1 MTDSNLER
9 IRENEIR
16 KNFDKLDSLISS
28 MKISEE
34 SHKKNII
41 SQMEKLITDTETK
54 IKNYHISMEYSDSPK
69 IKEFQQKFQS
79 YKNKYRLLSKNNYD
93 IKEDSNYYNRDDP
106 TQNLTSNSFNK
117 IQLATR
123 NTIEM
128 ESMTGNILG
137 DLNNQTEK
145 MRGVKTKLGVMDND
159 LNSSNSLLGSIIG
172 KQNDDMKIIIIVGC
186 FLSFIVICFLI
197 YKIIKFDFMK
207 TFKNVCIV

>member
-34 SHKKNII
+34 SYKRNII

-79 YKNKYRLLSKNNYD
+79 YKNKYRLLSKNNFD

-197 YKIIKFDFMK
+197 YKIIKHFA
-207 TFKNVCIV
+207 

>member
-79 YKNKYRLLSKNNYD
+79 YKNKYRLLSKNNFD

-106 TQNLTSNSFNK
+106 TQNLTSISFNK

-186 FLSFIVICFLI
+186 FLTFIVICFLI
-197 YKIIKFDFMK
+197 YKIIKHFA
-207 TFKNVCIV
+207 

>member
-197 YKIIKFDFMK
+197 YKIIKHFA
-207 TFKNVCIV
+207 

>member
-1 MTDSNLER
+1 MTDSNIER

-16 KNFDKLDSLISS
+16 KNFDKFDSLISS

-197 YKIIKFDFMK
+197 YKIIKHFA
-207 TFKNVCIV
+207 

>member
-1 MTDSNLER
+1 MNDSNLER

-28 MKISEE
+28 IKISEE

-41 SQMEKLITDTETK
+41 TQMAKILTDTEAK
-54 IKNYHISMEYSDSPK
+54 IKNYQISMEYSDSPK

-79 YKNKYRLLSKNNYD
+79 YKNKYRSLSKNNYD
-93 IKEDSNYYNRDDP
+93 IKEESNYYNRDDP

-137 DLNNQTEK
+137 DLNSQTEK

-186 FLSFIVICFLI
+186 FLTFIVICFLI
-197 YKIIKFDFMK
+197 YKY
-207 TFKNVCIV
+207 

>member
-16 KNFDKLDSLISS
+16 KNFDKFDSLISS

-197 YKIIKFDFMK
+197 YKIIKHFA
-207 TFKNVCIV
+207 

>member
-1 MTDSNLER
+1 MTDSNIER

-16 KNFDKLDSLISS
+16 KNFDKLDSLISN

-34 SHKKNII
+34 SYKKNII

-79 YKNKYRLLSKNNYD
+79 YKNKYRLLSKNNFD

-186 FLSFIVICFLI
+186 FLTFIVICFLI
-197 YKIIKFDFMK
+197 FKIIKHFA
-207 TFKNVCIV
+207 

>member
-1 MTDSNLER
+1 MTDSNIER

-79 YKNKYRLLSKNNYD
+79 YKNKYRLLSKNNFD

-197 YKIIKFDFMK
+197 YKIIKHFA
-207 TFKNVCIV
+207 

>member
-79 YKNKYRLLSKNNYD
+79 YKNKYSLLSKNNFD

-106 TQNLTSNSFNK
+106 TQNLTSISFNK

-186 FLSFIVICFLI
+186 FLTFIVICFLI
-197 YKIIKFDFMK
+197 YKIIKHFA
-207 TFKNVCIV
+207 

>member
-159 LNSSNSLLGSIIG
+159 FNSSNSLLGSIIV

-197 YKIIKFDFMK
+197 YKIIKHFA
-207 TFKNVCIV
+207 

>member
-79 YKNKYRLLSKNNYD
+79 YKNKYRSLSKNNYD
-93 IKEDSNYYNRDDP
+93 IKEESNYYNRDDP

-137 DLNNQTEK
+137 DLNSQTEK

-197 YKIIKFDFMK
+197 YKIIKHFA
-207 TFKNVCIV
+207 

>member
-1 MTDSNLER
+1 MTDSNIER

-197 YKIIKFDFMK
+197 YKIIKHFA
-207 TFKNVCIV
+207 

>member
-79 YKNKYRLLSKNNYD
+79 YKNKYRLLSKNNFD

-128 ESMTGNILG
+128 ESMAGNILG

-172 KQNDDMKIIIIVGC
+172 KQNDDMKIIIIFGC
-186 FLSFIVICFLI
+186 FLTFIVICFLI
-197 YKIIKFDFMK
+197 YKIIKHFA
-207 TFKNVCIV
+207 

>member
-16 KNFDKLDSLISS
+16 KNFDKFDSLISS

-34 SHKKNII
+34 SYKRNII

-79 YKNKYRLLSKNNYD
+79 YKNKYRLLSKNNFD

-197 YKIIKFDFMK
+197 YKIIKHFA
-207 TFKNVCIV
+207 

>member
-1 MTDSNLER
+1 MTDSNIER

-34 SHKKNII
+34 SYKRNII

-69 IKEFQQKFQS
+69 MKEFQQKFQS

-172 KQNDDMKIIIIVGC
+172 KQNDDMKIIIIVGF

-197 YKIIKFDFMK
+197 YKIIKHFA
-207 TFKNVCIV
+207 

>member
-1 MTDSNLER
+1 MNDSNLER

-28 MKISEE
+28 IKISEE

-41 SQMEKLITDTETK
+41 TQMEKMLTDTEAK
-54 IKNYHISMEYSDSPK
+54 IKNYQISMEYSDSPK

-79 YKNKYRLLSKNNYD
+79 YKNKYRSLSKNNYD
-93 IKEDSNYYNRDDP
+93 IKEEPNYYNRDDP

-137 DLNNQTEK
+137 DLNSQTEK

-159 LNSSNSLLGSIIG
+159 LNISNSLLGSIIG

-197 YKIIKFDFMK
+197 YKIIKHFA
-207 TFKNVCIV
+207 

>member
-9 IRENEIR
+9 IHENEIR

-69 IKEFQQKFQS
+69 MKKFQQKFQS

-128 ESMTGNILG
+128 ESMAGNILG

-186 FLSFIVICFLI
+186 FLTFIVICFLI
-197 YKIIKFDFMK
+197 YKIIKHFA
-207 TFKNVCIV
+207 